1 MRVNDM
7 HPLSNLECGGSPNQT
22 WANQKLCFK
31 GWFKTSVDG
40 WISNARGVGEINRP
54 QSFLQ
59 YLQYLQILAKRP
71 NGL

>member
-1 MRVNDM
+1 V
-7 HPLSNLECGGSPNQT
+7 
-22 WANQKLCFK
+22 NQKLCFK
-31 GWFKTSVDG
+31 GWFKTGVDD